1 MGSAKIVLTDSGG
14 VQEETTILKVPC
26 LTLRANTERP
36 ITVKL
41 GTNTLVG
48 TDPGC
53 ILENFTRVISN
64 HDTSFETPELWDGQ
78 AAKRIV
84 EVLLKKLRRTAMVEP
99 DNKGNTD
106 V

>member
-1 MGSAKIVLTDSGG
+1 M
-14 VQEETTILKVPC
+14 
-26 LTLRANTERP
+26 
-36 ITVKL
+36 
-41 GTNTLVG
+41 
-48 TDPGC
+48 
-53 ILENFTRVISN
+53 ISN